1 MGGPEYFADLEPR
14 KAVASSKQFDWKVVW
29 AFIFACVLIMIGSGT
44 VVLLQLRNIRG
55 EIRGLKDELTIVRQ
69 RVAKAEAKLNAVSPE
84 ARGSTD
90 RTEARA
96 NGISNRPDPP
106 PFTLSREEVQ
116 VIRDFIKVPPPRRG
130 VTRNI
135 NVGDVVSSAGL
146 ASLPELVMEKI
157 PKLRGARFTVDR
169 SGAII
174 IAAPGSNRADL
185 IIDPS

>member
-1 MGGPEYFADLEPR
+1 
-14 KAVASSKQFDWKVVW
+14 
-29 AFIFACVLIMIGSGT
+29 MIGSGT
-44 VVLLQLRNIRG
+44 VVLLQLRNIKG

-69 RVAKAEAKLNAVSPE
+69 RVAKAEAKLNAVGPD

-90 RTEARA
+90 RTEARV

-135 NVGDVVSSAGL
+135 NVGDVVSTVGL